1 MVRPSL
7 DEIFGNEQGKQE
19 RPSLSEIFGDQPTK
33 TQNPLENMT
42 AEQKAQ
48 IAQRNA
54 DYAKLY
60 RDYGNTGA
68 NMMNYAFR
76 SPSRALGVLGS
87 GLEGFG
93 EGVEVGTE
101 RALNGATL
109 GGYDWVDRNYLG
121 GQAQARNEALRQR
134 AEDAGVGGYY
144 TVAELASEIGGAGAG
159 AGGAITK
166 GLMKA
171 GAKGLGLALGD
182 AAIQSGIMGA
192 TSTDNIA
199 DLPINIAANVSVGTV
214 FGGGLYGGAKLLG
227 YVSSLLRSNTKRGMD
242 YLRSKLGDEA
252 ADAMIKEAQNSGRS
266 LAEVA
271 DDKALRAIQMAR
283 QNTEDAADI
292 VSGNARKIEAASG
305 DKSRALI
312 DETLGN
318 RGGFETVQELE
329 AQAKKEAAPL
339 WEELNKKGDLAAY
352 ETKDIPE
359 QNFKRWF
366 EGSKVVDENGQPRRY
381 YHGSLRNFDEF
392 KQANN
397 DYNFAPDKKFAYN
410 YAESKGFEQ
419 GIDAEPQLYEVFLNS
434 KKPFDFENP
443 EDIKNLSNYIKGKKI
458 RVFGNP
464 KKEEEFLRNLKGEYY
479 DTKLDEGEFE
489 KLLSDKYN
497 KWYSPDNH
505 DVNYEQSSVNTDK
518 IFSVNPDEEYFI
530 TGSAPWGYNI
540 DDVKSSQIEDAIK
553 NLDFGKNK
561 RHQIPVDIETPY
573 GNRVINIDLKRID
586 KPSAKNLKRGADN
599 WIDIE
604 SADFDG
610 EDLLDALKNMGYD
623 GYYKQENGVKNL
635 SVFNPNQI
643 KSVNNSGAWSS
654 SPSLSDAGWKPESKL
669 ANYVKEN
676 DLIQREIG
684 KIRKDAT
691 LSREVREA
699 ADTDF
704 RVLQAVKEN
713 IDDQISVAKRQG
725 EDKLVRRL
733 VEQKNE
739 LLNRMDE
746 VAPEYKQARQIY
758 EDEKQFERAVKLSED
773 VFDTKIS
780 APKFAANTKGLSQN
794 EKQALKLGLRDE
806 LYRIIGNAQNEAL
819 GWKKVVPE
827 NVQAKIRNVLG
838 QTEGD
843 KLINWANRE
852 IVRMR
857 NFNKLLQGSQTAEKT
872 ALQIGKEILSKPVE
886 LATNWANRGR
896 NIGIADIT
904 TRPSANLARET
915 YNQLVAPQ
923 GWETIYQALNNPR
936 GVTALNSAMAAYLAN
951 AGLK

>member
-60 RDYGNTGA
+60 RDYGDTGA

-93 EGVEVGTE
+93 EGVKVGTE

-134 AEDAGVGGYY
+134 AEDAGVSGYY
-144 TVAELASEIGGAGAG
+144 TAAELASEIGGMGAG

-182 AAIQSGIMGA
+182 AAIQSGIIGA

-199 DLPINIAANVSVGTV
+199 DLPINIAANVSVGTA

-227 YVSSLLRSNTKRGMD
+227 YASSLLRSNAKRGMD

-252 ADAMIKEAQNSGRS
+252 ADAMIKEAQDSGRS

-339 WEELNKKGDLAAY
+339 WEDLNKKGDLAAY
-352 ETKDIPE
+352 ET
-359 QNFKRWF
+359 
-366 EGSKVVDENGQPRRY
+366 
-381 YHGSLRNFDEF
+381 
-392 KQANN
+392 
-397 DYNFAPDKKFAYN
+397 
-410 YAESKGFEQ
+410 
-419 GIDAEPQLYEVFLNS
+419 
-434 KKPFDFENP
+434 
-443 EDIKNLSNYIKGKKI
+443 
-458 RVFGNP
+458 
-464 KKEEEFLRNLKGEYY
+464 
-479 DTKLDEGEFE
+479 
-489 KLLSDKYN
+489 
-497 KWYSPDNH
+497 
-505 DVNYEQSSVNTDK
+505 
-518 IFSVNPDEEYFI
+518 
-530 TGSAPWGYNI
+530 
-540 DDVKSSQIEDAIK
+540 
-553 NLDFGKNK
+553 
-561 RHQIPVDIETPY
+561 
-573 GNRVINIDLKRID
+573 
-586 KPSAKNLKRGADN
+586 
-599 WIDIE
+599 
-604 SADFDG
+604 
-610 EDLLDALKNMGYD
+610 
-623 GYYKQENGVKNL
+623 
-635 SVFNPNQI
+635 
-643 KSVNNSGAWSS
+643 
-654 SPSLSDAGWKPESKL
+654 KL

-886 LATNWANRGR
+886 LATNWLNRGR

>member
-1 MVRPSL
+1 MARPSL
-7 DEIFGNEQGKQE
+7 DEIFGNEQGKQK
-19 RPSLSEIFGDQPTK
+19 RPSLSEIFGEQQTK

-60 RDYGNTGA
+60 RDYGDTGA
-68 NMMNYAFR
+68 NIMNYAFR

-93 EGVEVGTE
+93 EGIEVGTE

-121 GQAQARNEALRQR
+121 GQAQARNEALKQR
-134 AEDAGVGGYY
+134 AEDAGVGGDY
-144 TVAELASEIGGAGAG
+144 TAAELASEIGGAGAG

-166 GLMKA
+166 ALINR

-199 DLPINIAANVSVGTV
+199 DLPINIAANVAAGTA
-214 FGGGLYGGAKLLG
+214 FGGGLYGGAKMLG
-227 YVSSLLRSNTKRGMD
+227 YASSLLRSNAKRGMD

-252 ADAMIKEAQNSGRS
+252 ADAMIKEAQDSGRS

-305 DKSRALI
+305 DKSRAFI

-339 WEELNKKGDLAAY
+339 WEELNKKGDLAKVQEQQIAMRQPLIDQLNRGEY
-352 ETKDIPE
+352 ADIP
-359 QNFKRWF
+359 F
-366 EGSKVVDENGQPRRY
+366 
-381 YHGSLRNFDEF
+381 GSLPENVRAQVNQIRIAKGDAPLNADMIIPAAVVEKWSGNRIGRGYTPERLAQIADEIYHSPNVNVSDGSYPNIQ
-392 KQANN
+392 KLVKDRQGYNN
-397 DYNFAPDKKFAYN
+397 DFVGFISRNDKTGETVAKTVYQKTRRGSAGRVP
-410 YAESKGFEQ
+410 ASLQ
-419 GIDAEPQLYEVFLNS
+419 
-434 KKPFDFENP
+434 ENP
-443 EDIKNLSNYIKGKKI
+443 AGSM
-458 RVFGNP
+458 R
-464 KKEEEFLRNLKGEYY
+464 
-479 DTKLDEGEFE
+479 
-489 KLLSDKYN
+489 LSDL
-497 KWYSPDNH
+497 
-505 DVNYEQSSVNTDK
+505 QASSMKN
-518 IFSVNPDEEYFI
+518 NI
-530 TGSAPWGYNI
+530 T
-540 DDVKSSQIEDAIK
+540 
-553 NLDFGKNK
+553 
-561 RHQIPVDIETPY
+561 R
-573 GNRVINIDLKRID
+573 
-586 KPSAKNLKRGADN
+586 
-599 WIDIE
+599 
-604 SADFDG
+604 
-610 EDLLDALKNMGYD
+610 
-623 GYYKQENGVKNL
+623 
-635 SVFNPNQI
+635 
-643 KSVNNSGAWSS
+643 
-654 SPSLSDAGWKPESKL
+654 LSD
-669 ANYVKEN
+669 YVKEN

-704 RVLQAVKEN
+704 RVMQAVKEN

-838 QTEGD
+838 QNEGD

-923 GWETIYQALNNPR
+923 GWETIYQALYNPR

>member
-1 MVRPSL
+1 MARPSL

-60 RDYGNTGA
+60 RDYGDTGA

-144 TVAELASEIGGAGAG
+144 TAAELASEIGGAGAG

-166 GLMKA
+166 ALINR

-199 DLPINIAANVSVGTV
+199 DLPINIAANVAVGTA
-214 FGGGLYGGAKLLG
+214 FGGGLYGGAKMLG
-227 YVSSLLRSNTKRGMD
+227 YLGSLLRSNAKRGMD

-252 ADAMIKEAQNSGRS
+252 ADAMIKEAQDSGRS

-292 VSGNARKIEAASG
+292 VSGNARKIEAASS

-339 WEELNKKGDLAAY
+339 WEELNKKGDLAKPA
-352 ETKDIPE
+352 
-359 QNFKRWF
+359 
-366 EGSKVVDENGQPRRY
+366 
-381 YHGSLRNFDEF
+381 
-392 KQANN
+392 QA
-397 DYNFAPDKKFAYN
+397 
-410 YAESKGFEQ
+410 Q
-419 GIDAEPQLYEVFLNS
+419 GM
-434 KKPFDFENP
+434 
-443 EDIKNLSNYIKGKKI
+443 
-458 RVFGNP
+458 
-464 KKEEEFLRNLKGEYY
+464 
-479 DTKLDEGEFE
+479 DT
-489 KLLSDKYN
+489 
-497 KWYSPDNH
+497 
-505 DVNYEQSSVNTDK
+505 T
-518 IFSVNPDEEYFI
+518 
-530 TGSAPWGYNI
+530 
-540 DDVKSSQIEDAIK
+540 
-553 NLDFGKNK
+553 
-561 RHQIPVDIETPY
+561 
-573 GNRVINIDLKRID
+573 
-586 KPSAKNLKRGADN
+586 
-599 WIDIE
+599 
-604 SADFDG
+604 
-610 EDLLDALKNMGYD
+610 
-623 GYYKQENGVKNL
+623 
-635 SVFNPNQI
+635 
-643 KSVNNSGAWSS
+643 
-654 SPSLSDAGWKPESKL
+654 SKL
-669 ANYVKEN
+669 TNYVKEN

-819 GWKKVVPE
+819 GWKKVMPE

>member
-1 MVRPSL
+1 MARPSL

-54 DYAKLY
+54 DYA
-60 RDYGNTGA
+60 N
-68 NMMNYAFR
+68 R

-87 GLEGFG
+87 GLEGFV
-93 EGVEVGTE
+93 EGVKVGTE

-134 AEDAGVGGYY
+134 AEDAGVGGAY

-166 GLMKA
+166 ALINR

-199 DLPINIAANVSVGTV
+199 DLPINIAVNVAAGTA
-214 FGGGLYGGAKLLG
+214 FGGGLYGGAKMLG
-227 YVSSLLRSNTKRGMD
+227 YLGSLLRSNAKRGMD

-312 DETLGN
+312 DEALGS

-339 WEELNKKGDLAAY
+339 WEDLNKKGDLAKPA
-352 ETKDIPE
+352 
-359 QNFKRWF
+359 
-366 EGSKVVDENGQPRRY
+366 
-381 YHGSLRNFDEF
+381 
-392 KQANN
+392 QA
-397 DYNFAPDKKFAYN
+397 
-410 YAESKGFEQ
+410 Q
-419 GIDAEPQLYEVFLNS
+419 GKA
-434 KKPFDFENP
+434 
-443 EDIKNLSNYIKGKKI
+443 
-458 RVFGNP
+458 
-464 KKEEEFLRNLKGEYY
+464 
-479 DTKLDEGEFE
+479 T
-489 KLLSDKYN
+489 
-497 KWYSPDNH
+497 
-505 DVNYEQSSVNTDK
+505 T
-518 IFSVNPDEEYFI
+518 
-530 TGSAPWGYNI
+530 
-540 DDVKSSQIEDAIK
+540 
-553 NLDFGKNK
+553 
-561 RHQIPVDIETPY
+561 
-573 GNRVINIDLKRID
+573 
-586 KPSAKNLKRGADN
+586 
-599 WIDIE
+599 
-604 SADFDG
+604 
-610 EDLLDALKNMGYD
+610 
-623 GYYKQENGVKNL
+623 
-635 SVFNPNQI
+635 
-643 KSVNNSGAWSS
+643 
-654 SPSLSDAGWKPESKL
+654 SKL

-872 ALQIGKEILSKPVE
+872 ALQVGKEILTKPVE
-886 LATNWANRGR
+886 MATSWLNRGR

>member
-1 MVRPSL
+1 MARPSL
-7 DEIFGNEQGKQE
+7 DEIFGNKQGKQE

-54 DYAKLY
+54 DYTKLY
-60 RDYGNTGA
+60 RDYGDTGA

-93 EGVEVGTE
+93 EGVVVGAE

-134 AEDAGVGGYY
+134 AEDAGVGGAY
-144 TVAELASEIGGAGAG
+144 TAAELASEIGGASAG

-166 GLMKA
+166 ALINR

-199 DLPINIAANVSVGTV
+199 DLPINIAANVAAGTA

-227 YVSSLLRSNTKRGMD
+227 YASSLLRSNAKRGMD
-242 YLRSKLGDEA
+242 YLRSNLGDEA

-271 DDKALRAIQMAR
+271 DDKAIRAIQMAR
-283 QNTEDAADI
+283 QNTEEAADI

-339 WEELNKKGDLAAY
+339 WEDLNKKGDLAKPAINAMPGDDENLVNIIKNNLKKTSRRDY
-352 ETKDIPE
+352 SILQGIGSQGSGRGYSVTNQKSVNAINAEANGLATAEDIAKELRKYPE
-359 QNFKRWF
+359 FKGVSAADIRGIMTPQEWHHTGKNFK
-366 EGSKVVDENGQPRRY
+366 KTNY
-381 YHGSLRNFDEF
+381 Y
-392 KQANN
+392 
-397 DYNFAPDKKFAYN
+397 
-410 YAESKGFEQ
+410 
-419 GIDAEPQLYEVFLNS
+419 
-434 KKPFDFENP
+434 
-443 EDIKNLSNYIKGKKI
+443 
-458 RVFGNP
+458 
-464 KKEEEFLRNLKGEYY
+464 
-479 DTKLDEGEFE
+479 
-489 KLLSDKYN
+489 
-497 KWYSPDNH
+497 
-505 DVNYEQSSVNTDK
+505 
-518 IFSVNPDEEYFI
+518 
-530 TGSAPWGYNI
+530 
-540 DDVKSSQIEDAIK
+540 
-553 NLDFGKNK
+553 
-561 RHQIPVDIETPY
+561 DIETLLDENL
-573 GNRVINIDLKRID
+573 GKTDLEWLRHSSLQKTKQKDFISRLKDEKGIDLTSAQKAKVAYKID
-586 KPSAKNLKRGADN
+586 TGYDMPPMRN
-599 WIDIE
+599 
-604 SADFDG
+604 SADV
-610 EDLLDALKNMGYD
+610 EHYALLHFQNKYSELNAAAQAQGM
-623 GYYKQENGVKNL
+623 
-635 SVFNPNQI
+635 
-643 KSVNNSGAWSS
+643 ATT
-654 SPSLSDAGWKPESKL
+654 SKL

-746 VAPEYKQARQIY
+746 VVPEYKAARQIY
-758 EDEKQFERAVKLSED
+758 EDEKQFERAVDLGKD
-773 VFDTKIS
+773 VFKSSVGVDE
-780 APKFAANTKGLSQN
+780 FAANTKGLSQN
-794 EKQALKLGLRDE
+794 EKQALKLGLRDG
-806 LYRIIGNAQNEAL
+806 LYDIITNAKNETL
-819 GWKKVVPE
+819 GWNKILPQK
-827 NVQAKIRNVLG
+827 VQAKIRNVLG
-838 QTEGD
+838 QTEGN

-872 ALQIGKEILSKPVE
+872 ALQVGKEILSKPVE
-886 LATNWANRGR
+886 LATNWLNRGR